1 MVNFNTLKSDLK
13 KHSAAVGK
21 GFPDL
26 IKIDFSFE
34 KKSDEEVEIADYAFT
49 KACNFDEFIY

>member
-13 KHSAAVGK
+13 KHVYGAAVGK

-26 IKIDFSFE
+26 IKNWFFLREE
-34 KKSDEEVEIADYAFT
+34 KRWGGGDSGLCFY
-49 KACNFDEFIY
+49 